1 MLLYLLL
8 HIRAMHD
15 PAHRFSLLA
24 AVSCG
29 LPERCVAPLEPK
41 RISALALLQRP
52 VVWNLLQRLGF
63 ALDVVGNR
71 LRALVL
77 ALRLTAIRTALPRKL
92 AYIGLVSAHGVAVAG
107 TREPCDEARWN
118 VARRRQTEV

>member
-8 HIRAMHD
+8 HMPPMHD
-15 PAHRFSLLA
+15 PAHRFPLLA
-24 AVSCG
+24 VVSCG
-29 LPERCVAPLEPK
+29 LLNV
-41 RISALALLQRP
+41 ALLP
-52 VVWNLLQRLGF
+52 SNSSVSGLWHYSNGLVVWNLLQRLGF